1 MTQYQLLITILIL
14 SLVTISTRF
23 LPFLWFKDHKLSPW
37 MQFSTKKIPLASIG
51 MLMIYGFKDVT
62 TLSVTAIF
70 MQLISLIL
78 IAIVYKISKSTLWS
92 LAIGVSVY
100 LLVMNI

>member
-1 MTQYQLLITILIL
+1 MTQYQLLVTILIL
-14 SLVTISTRF
+14 SLVTMSTRF
-23 LPFLWFKDHKLSPW
+23 LPFLWSKDHKLSPW